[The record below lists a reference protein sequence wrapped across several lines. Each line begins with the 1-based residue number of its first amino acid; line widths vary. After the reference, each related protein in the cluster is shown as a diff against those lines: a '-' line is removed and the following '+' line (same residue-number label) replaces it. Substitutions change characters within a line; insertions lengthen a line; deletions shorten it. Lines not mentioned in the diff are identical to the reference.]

1 MSDVKRNV
9 ELEKWVPKGKYRH
22 KKGNEYEVIGYA
34 KHSETL
40 EDMIIYKALYGE
52 GLTWV
57 RPAEMF
63 LDEGRFTYLGE
74 ESVESRCG
82 LHCTTC
88 EWREPCNCGGCI
100 ETMGKPFHGECPVAV
115 CCQEKGIEHC
125 GECENIPCE
134 LLEQY
139 SCDPEHGDT
148 PKGARIAQCKRWS
161 RLSKNK

>member
-1 MSDVKRNV
+1 MSDIKKNT
-9 ELEKWVPKGKYRH
+9 ELERWVPLGKYRH

-57 RPAEMF
+57 RPAGMF

-74 ESVESRCG
+74 REEVESRCG
-82 LHCTTC
+82 LHCKTC

-100 ETMGKPFHGECPVAV
+100 ETMGNPFHGECPVAV
-115 CCQEKGIEHC
+115 CCQNKGIEHC

-134 LLEQY
+134 LLTQY
-139 SCDPEHGDT
+139 SCDPEHGDN
-148 PKGARIAQCKRWS
+148 PKGARIAQCKRWA
-161 RLSKNK
+161 RQK